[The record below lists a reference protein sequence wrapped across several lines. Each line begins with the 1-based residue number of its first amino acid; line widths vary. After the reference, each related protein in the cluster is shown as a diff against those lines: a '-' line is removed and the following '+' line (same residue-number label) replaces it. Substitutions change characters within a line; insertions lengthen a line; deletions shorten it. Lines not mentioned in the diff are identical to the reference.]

1 MHTLRFGQ
9 LRALDLNILWVDP
22 RPGRQWK
29 FWDSD
34 DESDATDD
42 DSDDDNAMNESDNHE
57 MTIPPQHEV
66 VEDAEDT
73 PMEVNDDPEPPETN
87 PGPTDTPAAAAA
99 PDPTAEHP
107 EEVFL
112 RKLHFQ
118 TLSRLMF
125 ERNPGLEFV
134 RCSVTIYNE
143 HGFEE
148 RSEQWA
154 RLTPGNL
161 VDVSLLGWQDLTDM
175 SPM

>member
-9 LRALDLNILWVDP
+9 LRALDLDILWVDP

-34 DESDATDD
+34 DESDTTDD
-42 DSDDDNAMNESDNHE
+42 DDDDSAMNASDDHE
-57 MTIPPQHEV
+57 MNTPPQLELV
-66 VEDAEDT
+66 QDADDA
-73 PMEVNDDPEPPETN
+73 PMEVNDEREPPESS
-87 PGPTDTPAAAAA
+87 TPAATTA

-112 RKLHFQ
+112 QKLHFQ

-161 VDVSLLGWQDLTDM
+161 VDVSLLGWQDLTVM